1 MEKQNVKCGSMNRF
15 ANFVQNAELSS
26 ETKDYLVCLGML
38 EDLDTRM
45 YELLVR
51 DLGEEQ
57 VSEDKCGVW
66 SKWRDSTDKVRSLI
80 MENFTDKLMMNL
92 GDLHSK
98 SL

>member
-1 MEKQNVKCGSMNRF
+1 MEKVNSKSGSFNRC

-45 YELLVR
+45 YQLLVR

-57 VSEDKCGVW
+57 VSEDKREVW
-66 SKWRDSTDKVRSLI
+66 SKWRDATERVGTLI
-80 MENFTDKLMMNL
+80 MENFKDKLLMNL